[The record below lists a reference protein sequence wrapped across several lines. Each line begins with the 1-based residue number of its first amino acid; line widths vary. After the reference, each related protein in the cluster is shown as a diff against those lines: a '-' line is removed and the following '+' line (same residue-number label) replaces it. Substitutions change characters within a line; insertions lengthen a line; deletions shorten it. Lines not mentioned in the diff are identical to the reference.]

1 MKTIYTHTDPANAAR
16 VEAVAKHFAQPDD
29 KIEKAGADAAVVLP
43 KLKDDPAQVDG
54 QFEAVISAGLPTA
67 QQISAGYKKYGVVT
81 HLVGVAALTVEP
93 DEAAPAATVA
103 PGADKK
109 PSGAKAK
116 E

>member
-43 KLKDDPAQVDG
+43 KLKDNPTQVDG

-67 QQISAGYKKYGVVT
+67 QQISAGYKKYDVVT
-81 HLVGVAALTVEP
+81 HMVGVAVLTPES
-93 DEAAPAATVA
+93 DETAPAATA
-103 PGADKK
+103 ATGADKK
-109 PSGAKAK
+109 SPSAKAK